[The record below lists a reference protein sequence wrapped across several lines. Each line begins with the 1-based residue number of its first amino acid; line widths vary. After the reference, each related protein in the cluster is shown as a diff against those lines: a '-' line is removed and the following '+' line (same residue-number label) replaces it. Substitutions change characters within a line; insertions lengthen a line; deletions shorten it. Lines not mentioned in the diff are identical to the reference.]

1 MLPSFS
7 FDDESVVE
15 VAMPTVTLLLATR
28 GGEEGD
34 DDDEEDPNT
43 IHLGETAY
51 DLLQTTMNDYLERV
65 VGEYFRRSTTTT
77 RNYELLKV
85 RTEITEVYSYR
96 LADGTTIGGKAITLE
111 TLLTFRDTTML
122 VSMEEEEN
130 TNTNENGIGAD
141 ENRGASAS
149 ASTSTIPTEA
159 EIADAAGVAWND
171 LTMYYNQLLVA
182 TTLDDIDAF
191 ATVTT
196 ITSKQD
202 FPTLATNANNDSG
215 NNNDNN
221 KDVDAKDLN
230 GTGTGNTNGF
240 TVAAASDTSSQLA
253 QGNSSSINPLFPVAI
268 VGLAL
273 FLFTVIFIGYRRQ
286 RRNFQKY
293 HNDDDDDD
301 DDDDDKTDDA
311 TTIVRGNVDDKSG
324 FALETNDTGEEHSS
338 FGDENGSDDRR
349 NPKKKK
355 ERTKQQK
362 KERSG
367 WFSFRKRSS
376 SSQSNN
382 ANDHNTDTEFQ
393 TTILAYDEGGYS
405 YEDNAITQEN
415 PSLLSRNTKQNK
427 EVVEA
432 EELPPHKEEE
442 KEEEQLQSSSLMG
455 MSNPFACSSNNFDML
470 KLVADDDDSNTNLAS
485 TANTITQK
493 NNDNSQQNMSC
504 SAPSPKVYIF

>member
-1 MLPSFS
+1 
-7 FDDESVVE
+7 
-15 VAMPTVTLLLATR
+15 MPTVTLLLATR

-34 DDDEEDPNT
+34 DDDEEDPST

-149 ASTSTIPTEA
+149 SSTSTIPTEA

-202 FPTLATNANNDSG
+202 FPTLAANANNDSG

-221 KDVDAKDLN
+221 KDGDAEDLN

-293 HNDDDDDD
+293 HNDDDDE
-301 DDDDDKTDDA
+301 DKTDDA

-405 YEDNAITQEN
+405 YEDNAITQKN

-432 EELPPHKEEE
+432 EELPPYKEEE

-504 SAPSPKVYIF
+504 STLSPKVYIF